1 MLKLDVY
8 VKWYYKFVCKN
19 KDFLLIIR
27 ELFVLSQTIQTN
39 LRKQDKNKQ
48 YSRPK
53 IMRNLFIASV
63 FALLFIGLPAN
74 AQKRSLAEAAKVAT
88 GFFHAEEVDAMQ
100 MKEEEGSRR
109 LQKKVMDY
117 TSDAYYMFRNK
128 EDNRLVVI
136 SGDQRMQSILGYTD
150 NAIEDNMMPD
160 GLAELLTTYKRQYAA
175 LSPDCQTECKSN
187 LNKGERLLKTP
198 DWGQW
203 APFNLRT
210 PLSYPTGCAATAM
223 SIVMRYHQ
231 WPVMGQGSKTHIW
244 KDSVMTADFE
254 HTRYDWDNM
263 PMSYDSYTTA
273 QAEAVSLLMRH
284 AGIAVEMYYAAESSG
299 ARQSLVPGALTQYFR
314 YAATTRL
321 VSAADYDAATWE
333 KMMRSEIDAD
343 RPVIYTGESTMGRG
357 SHGFVLDGYRDN
369 LFHFNFGWNGSGNG
383 YFAISAFSSTSTAF
397 EFANQQQAV
406 IGIKPLREDNCA
418 PLTLEC
424 EGKYEGF
431 YSDLTTLTANT
442 SASINLSSLTAL
454 RQWNGK
460 LRWEL
465 CDAEGN
471 VKEAF
476 DSKTVSINGGNS
488 QPFDFS
494 FAPSTTATKGS
505 YLRLMAC
512 ENGKEE
518 WTFVL
523 NAKGQEVRMEAYERK
538 VPVVE
543 IISDMKNATLN
554 DHNQG
559 NVCFEGKPLLGSTHT
574 YNIAWKS
581 STVKNIVQQRF
592 CGEAYW
598 RKSDKSV
605 MLTADTLYIKAKA
618 YERSQ
623 LVQEC
628 QVNVVKPGQLEA
640 TLLKATPDADAVE
653 SLTITGSLDDNDL
666 AYLSTLQ
673 TLKKLNLENATI
685 QQGLFGA
692 PFKDF
697 SRLETCEL
705 PRSLKQI
712 GSETFKGCVS
722 LKTISLPVSLQA
734 TGNDI
739 LSGCQKM
746 TDIYVRPSSPDCV
759 ATDAF
764 RGLPNPQAV
773 CIHVQQGLSDV
784 FRSNVKW
791 SMFSRITDDLPA
803 LPKRFVCDGI
813 EYRAIYQGD
822 GNFAEVTIPS
832 GEMYSGSIV
841 IPATVTYQ
849 DVEYVVS
856 GFDQTDG
863 LSPFVGN
870 PFITSLDLQ
879 LHVDTIRRMQF
890 MGCTQLASLSLP
902 STLRYIEDECF
913 RNCPMLTQISLP
925 ASLEALGD
933 NAFCGCQFLTDI
945 YCYAMVPPAGS
956 EADNYPFA
964 QCRPQNV
971 MLHVPSGT
979 ENLYRTT
986 GFWTRFSNV
995 TDDLPADVTAIGNA
1009 MTPRSEMLPIKT
1021 IGRQYVTIRLNTA
1034 RTIRIYSLNGTR
1046 RSTLTLPQGE
1056 SQIWINEPSIIR

>member
-1 MLKLDVY
+1 
-8 VKWYYKFVCKN
+8 
-19 KDFLLIIR
+19 
-27 ELFVLSQTIQTN
+27 
-39 LRKQDKNKQ
+39 
-48 YSRPK
+48 
-53 IMRNLFIASV
+53 MRNLFTASV

-74 AQKRSLAEAAKVAT
+74 AQKRSLAEAEKVAT
-88 GFFHAEEVDAMQ
+88 GFFHAEVVDAMQ

-109 LQKKVMDY
+109 LQKKVMDN

-418 PLTLEC
+418 PLTLEG

-442 SASINLSSLTAL
+442 SVSIHLSSLTAL

-488 QPFDFS
+488 QPIDFS

-518 WTFVL
+518 WTFVF
-523 NAKGQEVRMEAYERK
+523 NAKGQEVRMDAYERK

-543 IISDMKNATLN
+543 IISDMENATLN
-554 DHNQG
+554 DQNQG
-559 NVCFEGKPLLGSTHT
+559 NVCFEGKPLLGSTYT

-598 RKSDKSV
+598 QKSDKSV

-712 GSETFKGCVS
+712 GSETFKGCAL

-759 ATDAF
+759 ATEAF

-784 FRSNVKW
+784 FRSNAKW

-803 LPKRFVCDGI
+803 LPKRFACDGI

-832 GEMYSGSIV
+832 GEMYSGAIV

-879 LHVDTIRRMQF
+879 LHVDTLRRMQF

-945 YCYAMVPPAGS
+945 YCYAMVPPAGN

-1034 RTIRIYSLNGTR
+1034 RTVCIYSLNGTL

>member
-1 MLKLDVY
+1 
-8 VKWYYKFVCKN
+8 
-19 KDFLLIIR
+19 
-27 ELFVLSQTIQTN
+27 
-39 LRKQDKNKQ
+39 
-48 YSRPK
+48 
-53 IMRNLFIASV
+53 MRNLFTASV

-88 GFFHAEEVDAMQ
+88 EFFHAEEVDAMQ
-100 MKEEEGSRR
+100 MKAEEGSRR

-160 GLAELLTTYKRQYAA
+160 GMAELLITYKRQYAA
-175 LSPDCQTECKSN
+175 LSPDCQTVCKSN

-431 YSDLTTLTANT
+431 YSELTTLTANT
-442 SASINLSSLTAL
+442 SVSIHLSSLTAL

-488 QPFDFS
+488 QPIDFS
-494 FAPSTTATKGS
+494 FAPSTTAIKGS

-543 IISDMKNATLN
+543 IVKEMKHSTL
-554 DHNQG
+554 HELQG
-559 NVCFEGKPLLGSTHT
+559 NVIFEGKPMLGST
-574 YNIAWKS
+574 YNFNIEWKS
-581 STVKNIVQQRF
+581 STVKSIVQQRF

-628 QVNVVKPGQLEA
+628 QVNVEKPGQLEA

-666 AYLSTLQ
+666 TYLSTLQ

-712 GSETFKGCVS
+712 GSETFKGCAL

-759 ATDAF
+759 ATNAF
-764 RGLPNPQAV
+764 RGLPNPQAI

-784 FRSNVKW
+784 FRSNAKW

-803 LPKRFVCDGI
+803 LPKRFACDGI
-813 EYRAIYQGD
+813 EYRTIYQGD

-832 GEMYSGSIV
+832 GEMYSGAIV

-879 LHVDTIRRMQF
+879 LHVDTLRRMQF

-964 QCRPQNV
+964 QCRPENV

-1009 MTPRSEMLPIKT
+1009 MMPRSEMLPIKT

-1034 RTIRIYSLNGTR
+1034 RTVCIYSLNGTL

>member
-1 MLKLDVY
+1 MYFRKLFRQIY
-8 VKWYYKFVCKN
+8 EN
-19 KDFLLIIR
+19 R
-27 ELFVLSQTIQTN
+27 T
-39 LRKQDKNKQ
+39 KNKQ
-48 YSRPK
+48 YSKPK
-53 IMRNLFIASV
+53 IMRNLFTASV

-74 AQKRSLAEAAKVAT
+74 AQKRSLAEAEKVAT
-88 GFFHAEEVDAMQ
+88 GFFHAEVVDAMQ

-109 LQKKVMDY
+109 LQKKVMDN

-203 APFNLRT
+203 APFNLHT

-223 SIVMRYHQ
+223 SIIMRYHQ

-442 SASINLSSLTAL
+442 SVSIHLSSLTAL

-488 QPFDFS
+488 QPIDFS

-512 ENGKEE
+512 ENGKEK
-518 WTFVL
+518 WTFVP
-523 NAKGQEVRMEAYERK
+523 NAKGQEVRMDAYERK

-543 IISDMKNATLN
+543 IISDMENATLN

-559 NVCFEGKPLLGSTHT
+559 NVCFEGKPLLGSTYT

-598 RKSDKSV
+598 QKSDKSV
-605 MLTADTLYIKAKA
+605 MLTADTLYVKAKA

-712 GSETFKGCVS
+712 GSETFKECGS

-784 FRSNVKW
+784 FRSNAKW

-803 LPKRFVCDGI
+803 LPKRFACDGI

-832 GEMYSGSIV
+832 GEMYSGAIV

-879 LHVDTIRRMQF
+879 LHVDTLRRMQF

-1034 RTIRIYSLNGTR
+1034 RTVCIYSLNGTL

-1056 SQIWINEPSIIR
+1056 SQIWINKPSIIR

>member
-1 MLKLDVY
+1 MYFRKLFRQIY
-8 VKWYYKFVCKN
+8 EN
-19 KDFLLIIR
+19 R
-27 ELFVLSQTIQTN
+27 T
-39 LRKQDKNKQ
+39 KNKQ
-48 YSRPK
+48 YSKPK
-53 IMRNLFIASV
+53 IMRNLFTASV

-175 LSPDCQTECKSN
+175 LSPDCQTVCKSN
-187 LNKGERLLKTP
+187 LNNGERLLKTP

-263 PMSYDSYTTA
+263 PMSYDSYTTT

-299 ARQSLVPGALTQYFR
+299 ARQSLVPGALTQHFR

-383 YFAISAFSSTSTAF
+383 YFAISAFSSTSTAL

-442 SASINLSSLTAL
+442 SVSIHLSSLTAL

-488 QPFDFS
+488 QPIDFS
-494 FAPSTTATKGS
+494 FAPSTTAIKGS

-518 WTFVL
+518 WTFVF
-523 NAKGQEVRMEAYERK
+523 NAKGQEVRMDAYERR

-554 DHNQG
+554 DQNQG
-559 NVCFEGKPLLGSTHT
+559 NVCFEGKPLLGSTYT

-581 STVKNIVQQRF
+581 STVKSIVQQRF

-598 RKSDKSV
+598 QKSDKSV

-712 GSETFKGCVS
+712 GSETFKGCAL

-759 ATDAF
+759 ATEAF

-784 FRSNVKW
+784 FRSNAKW

-803 LPKRFVCDGI
+803 LPKRFACDGI

-832 GEMYSGSIV
+832 GEMYSGAIV

-879 LHVDTIRRMQF
+879 LHVDTLRRMQF

-1009 MTPRSEMLPIKT
+1009 MTPRSEMPPIKT
-1021 IGRQYVTIRLNTA
+1021 VGRQYVTIRLNTA
-1034 RTIRIYSLNGTR
+1034 RTVCIYSLNGTL

>member
-1 MLKLDVY
+1 
-8 VKWYYKFVCKN
+8 
-19 KDFLLIIR
+19 
-27 ELFVLSQTIQTN
+27 
-39 LRKQDKNKQ
+39 
-48 YSRPK
+48 
-53 IMRNLFIASV
+53 MRNLFTASV

-88 GFFHAEEVDAMQ
+88 VFFHAEEVDAMQ

-431 YSDLTTLTANT
+431 YSDLTTLTADT
-442 SASINLSSLTAL
+442 SVSIHLSSLTAL

-488 QPFDFS
+488 QPIDFS

-523 NAKGQEVRMEAYERK
+523 NAKGQEVRMEAYERR

-543 IISDMKNATLN
+543 IISDMENATLN
-554 DHNQG
+554 DQNQG
-559 NVCFEGKPLLGSTHT
+559 NVCFEGKPLLGSTYT

-628 QVNVVKPGQLEA
+628 QVNVEKPGQLEA

-712 GSETFKGCVS
+712 GSETFKGCAL

-832 GEMYSGSIV
+832 GEMYSGAIV

-879 LHVDTIRRMQF
+879 LHVDTLRRMQF

-971 MLHVPSGT
+971 MVHVPSGT

-995 TDDLPADVTAIGNA
+995 TEDLPADVTAIGNA
-1009 MTPRSEMLPIKT
+1009 MTPRSEMPPIKT
-1021 IGRQYVTIRLNTA
+1021 VGRQYVTIRLNTA
-1034 RTIRIYSLNGTR
+1034 RTVCIYSLNGTL

>member
-1 MLKLDVY
+1 MYFRKL
-8 VKWYYKFVCKN
+8 FRQIHEN
-19 KDFLLIIR
+19 R
-27 ELFVLSQTIQTN
+27 T
-39 LRKQDKNKQ
+39 KNKQ
-48 YSRPK
+48 YSKPK
-53 IMRNLFIASV
+53 IMRNLFTVSV

-175 LSPDCQTECKSN
+175 LSPDCQTVCKSN

-299 ARQSLVPGALTQYFR
+299 ARQSLVPGALTQHFR
-314 YAATTRL
+314 YATTTRL

-442 SASINLSSLTAL
+442 SVSIHLSSLTAL

-488 QPFDFS
+488 QPIDFS
-494 FAPSTTATKGS
+494 FDSSTTAIKGS

-523 NAKGQEVRMEAYERK
+523 NAKGQEVRMDAYERK

-543 IISDMKNATLN
+543 IISDMENATLN
-554 DHNQG
+554 DQNQG
-559 NVCFEGKPLLGSTHT
+559 NECFEGKPLLGSTYT

-653 SLTITGSLDDNDL
+653 SLIITGSLDDNDL
-666 AYLSTLQ
+666 TYLSTLQ

-697 SRLETCEL
+697 RRLETCEL

-712 GSETFKGCVS
+712 GSETFKGCGS

-784 FRSNVKW
+784 FRSNAKW

-803 LPKRFVCDGI
+803 LPKRFACDGI

-832 GEMYSGSIV
+832 GEMYSGAIV

-879 LHVDTIRRMQF
+879 LHVDTLRRMQF

-995 TDDLPADVTAIGNA
+995 TEDLPADVTAIGNA
-1009 MTPRSEMLPIKT
+1009 MTPRSEMPPIKT
-1021 IGRQYVTIRLNTA
+1021 VGRQYVTIRLNTA
-1034 RTIRIYSLNGTR
+1034 RTVCIYSLNGTL

>member
-1 MLKLDVY
+1 MYFRKLFRQIY
-8 VKWYYKFVCKN
+8 VN
-19 KDFLLIIR
+19 R
-27 ELFVLSQTIQTN
+27 T
-39 LRKQDKNKQ
+39 KNKQ
-48 YSRPK
+48 YSKPK
-53 IMRNLFIASV
+53 IMRNLFTASV

-88 GFFHAEEVDAMQ
+88 GFFHAEDVDAMQ
-100 MKEEEGSRR
+100 MKAEEGSRR
-109 LQKKVMDY
+109 LQMKAMDNS
-117 TSDAYYMFRNK
+117 SDAYYMFRNK
-128 EDNRLVVI
+128 KDNRLVVI

-150 NAIEDNMMPD
+150 HAIEDNMLPD
-160 GLAELLTTYKRQYAA
+160 GLAELLATYKRQYAA
-175 LSPDCQTECKSN
+175 ISQDCQTVCKSN

-263 PMSYDSYTTA
+263 PMSYDSYTAT

-442 SASINLSSLTAL
+442 SVSIHLSSLTAL

-465 CDAEGN
+465 CDAEGK

-488 QPFDFS
+488 QPIDFS

-523 NAKGQEVRMEAYERK
+523 NAKGQEVRMEAYERR

-554 DHNQG
+554 DQNQG
-559 NVCFEGKPLLGSTHT
+559 NVCFEGKPLLGSTYT

-598 RKSDKSV
+598 RKYDKSV

-628 QVNVVKPGQLEA
+628 QVNVEKPGQLEA

-666 AYLSTLQ
+666 TFLSTLQ

-692 PFKDF
+692 PFTDF
-697 SRLETCEL
+697 SRLEACEL

-712 GSETFKGCVS
+712 GSETFKGCAL

-764 RGLPNPQAV
+764 RGLPNPQEV

-784 FRSNVKW
+784 FRSNAKW

-832 GEMYSGSIV
+832 GEMYSGAIV

-879 LHVDTIRRMQF
+879 LHVDTLRRMQF

-945 YCYAMVPPAGS
+945 YCYAMAPPAGS

-995 TDDLPADVTAIGNA
+995 TDDLPADVTAIGNTT
-1009 MTPRSEMLPIKT
+1009 TPRSEMLPIKT
-1021 IGRQYVTIRLNTA
+1021 VGRQYVTIRLNTA
-1034 RTIRIYSLNGTR
+1034 RTVCIYSLNGTL

-1056 SQIWINEPSIIR
+1056 SLIWINEPSIIR

>member
-1 MLKLDVY
+1 MYFRKLFRQIY
-8 VKWYYKFVCKN
+8 EN
-19 KDFLLIIR
+19 R
-27 ELFVLSQTIQTN
+27 T
-39 LRKQDKNKQ
+39 KNKQ
-48 YSRPK
+48 YSKPK
-53 IMRNLFIASV
+53 IMRNLFTASV

-175 LSPDCQTECKSN
+175 LSPDCQTVCKSN
-187 LNKGERLLKTP
+187 LNNGERLLKTP

-299 ARQSLVPGALTQYFR
+299 ARQSLVPGALTQHFR
-314 YAATTRL
+314 YATTTRL

-442 SASINLSSLTAL
+442 SVSIHLSSLTAL

-488 QPFDFS
+488 QPIDFS
-494 FAPSTTATKGS
+494 FDSSTTAIKGS

-523 NAKGQEVRMEAYERK
+523 NAKGQEVRMDAYERK

-543 IISDMKNATLN
+543 IISDMENATLN
-554 DHNQG
+554 DQNQG
-559 NVCFEGKPLLGSTHT
+559 NECFEGKPLLGSTYT

-653 SLTITGSLDDNDL
+653 SLIITGSLDDNDL
-666 AYLSTLQ
+666 TYLSTLQ

-697 SRLETCEL
+697 RRLETCEL

-712 GSETFKGCVS
+712 GSETFKGCGS

-784 FRSNVKW
+784 FRSNAKW

-803 LPKRFVCDGI
+803 LPKRFACDGI

-832 GEMYSGSIV
+832 GEMYSGAIV

-879 LHVDTIRRMQF
+879 LHVDTLRRMQF

-995 TDDLPADVTAIGNA
+995 TEDLPADVTAIGNA
-1009 MTPRSEMLPIKT
+1009 MTPRSEMPPIKT
-1021 IGRQYVTIRLNTA
+1021 VGRQYVTIRLNTA
-1034 RTIRIYSLNGTR
+1034 RTVCIYSLNGTL

>member
-1 MLKLDVY
+1 MYFRKLFRQIY
-8 VKWYYKFVCKN
+8 EN
-19 KDFLLIIR
+19 R
-27 ELFVLSQTIQTN
+27 T
-39 LRKQDKNKQ
+39 KNKQ
-48 YSRPK
+48 YSKPK
-53 IMRNLFIASV
+53 IMRNLFTASV

-175 LSPDCQTECKSN
+175 LSPDCQTVCKSN
-187 LNKGERLLKTP
+187 LNNGERLLKTP

-431 YSDLTTLTANT
+431 YSDLTTLTADT
-442 SASINLSSLTAL
+442 SVSIHLSSLTAL

-488 QPFDFS
+488 QPIDFS

-518 WTFVL
+518 WTFVF
-523 NAKGQEVRMEAYERK
+523 NAKGQEVRMDAYERK

-543 IISDMKNATLN
+543 IISDMENATLN
-554 DHNQG
+554 DQNQG
-559 NVCFEGKPLLGSTHT
+559 NVCFEGKPLLGSTYT

-598 RKSDKSV
+598 QKSDKSV

-712 GSETFKGCVS
+712 GSETFKGCAL

-759 ATDAF
+759 ATEAF

-784 FRSNVKW
+784 FRSNAKW

-803 LPKRFVCDGI
+803 LPKRFACDGI

-832 GEMYSGSIV
+832 GEMYSGAIV

-879 LHVDTIRRMQF
+879 LHVDTLRRMQF

-1009 MTPRSEMLPIKT
+1009 TTPRSEMPPIKT
-1021 IGRQYVTIRLNTA
+1021 VGRQYVTIRLNTA
-1034 RTIRIYSLNGTR
+1034 RTVCIYSLNGTL

>member
-1 MLKLDVY
+1 MYFRKLFRQIY
-8 VKWYYKFVCKN
+8 VN
-19 KDFLLIIR
+19 R
-27 ELFVLSQTIQTN
+27 T
-39 LRKQDKNKQ
+39 KNKQ
-48 YSRPK
+48 YSKPK
-53 IMRNLFIASV
+53 IMRNLFTASV

-88 GFFHAEEVDAMQ
+88 EFFHAEEVDAMQ
-100 MKEEEGSRR
+100 MKAEEGNRR

-117 TSDAYYMFRNK
+117 TSDSYYMFRNK

-160 GLAELLTTYKRQYAA
+160 GLAELLTMYKRQYAA

-203 APFNLRT
+203 APFNLHT

-343 RPVIYTGESTMGRG
+343 RPVIYTGESTMERG

-431 YSDLTTLTANT
+431 YSELTTLTANT
-442 SASINLSSLTAL
+442 SVSIHLSSLTAL
-454 RQWNGK
+454 RPWNGK

-494 FAPSTTATKGS
+494 FAPSTTAIKGS

-543 IISDMKNATLN
+543 IVKEMKHSTL
-554 DHNQG
+554 HELQG
-559 NVCFEGKPLLGSTHT
+559 NVIFEGKPMLGST
-574 YNIAWKS
+574 YNFNIEWKS
-581 STVKNIVQQRF
+581 STVKSIVQQRF

-628 QVNVVKPGQLEA
+628 QVNVEKPGQLEA

-653 SLTITGSLDDNDL
+653 SLTITGSLDDNGL
-666 AYLSTLQ
+666 TYLSTLQ

-712 GSETFKGCVS
+712 GSETFKGCAL

-764 RGLPNPQAV
+764 RGLPNPQEV

-784 FRSNVKW
+784 FRSNAKW

-803 LPKRFVCDGI
+803 LPKRFACDGI

-832 GEMYSGSIV
+832 GEMYSGAIV

-879 LHVDTIRRMQF
+879 LHVDTLRRMQF

-979 ENLYRTT
+979 EHLYRTT

-1034 RTIRIYSLNGTR
+1034 RTVCIYSLNGTL

>member
-1 MLKLDVY
+1 
-8 VKWYYKFVCKN
+8 
-19 KDFLLIIR
+19 
-27 ELFVLSQTIQTN
+27 
-39 LRKQDKNKQ
+39 
-48 YSRPK
+48 
-53 IMRNLFIASV
+53 MRNLFTASV

-88 GFFHAEEVDAMQ
+88 VFFHAEEVDAMQ

-175 LSPDCQTECKSN
+175 LSPDCHTECKSN

-431 YSDLTTLTANT
+431 YSDLTTLTADT
-442 SASINLSSLTAL
+442 SVSIHLSSLTAL

-488 QPFDFS
+488 QPIDFS

-523 NAKGQEVRMEAYERK
+523 NAKGQEVRMDAYERK

-543 IISDMKNATLN
+543 IISDMENATLN
-554 DHNQG
+554 DQNQG
-559 NVCFEGKPLLGSTHT
+559 NVCFEGKPLLGSTYT

-598 RKSDKSV
+598 QKSDKSV
-605 MLTADTLYIKAKA
+605 MLIADTLYIKAKA

-628 QVNVVKPGQLEA
+628 QVNVEKPGQLEA

-712 GSETFKGCVS
+712 GSETFKGCAL

-832 GEMYSGSIV
+832 GEMYSGAIV

-879 LHVDTIRRMQF
+879 LHVDTLRRMQF

-995 TDDLPADVTAIGNA
+995 TEDLPADVTAIGNTT
-1009 MTPRSEMLPIKT
+1009 TPRSEMLPIKT
-1021 IGRQYVTIRLNTA
+1021 VGRQYVTIRLNTA
-1034 RTIRIYSLNGTR
+1034 RTVCIYSLNGTL

-1056 SQIWINEPSIIR
+1056 SLIWINEPSIIR

>member
-1 MLKLDVY
+1 
-8 VKWYYKFVCKN
+8 
-19 KDFLLIIR
+19 
-27 ELFVLSQTIQTN
+27 
-39 LRKQDKNKQ
+39 
-48 YSRPK
+48 
-53 IMRNLFIASV
+53 MRNLFTASV

-88 GFFHAEEVDAMQ
+88 VFFHAEEVDAMQ

-175 LSPDCQTECKSN
+175 LSPDCHTECKSN

-299 ARQSLVPGALTQYFR
+299 ACQSLVPGALTQYFR

-431 YSDLTTLTANT
+431 YSDLTTLTADT
-442 SASINLSSLTAL
+442 SVSIHLSSLTAL

-488 QPFDFS
+488 QPIDFS

-523 NAKGQEVRMEAYERK
+523 NAKGQEVRMDAYERK

-543 IISDMKNATLN
+543 IISDMENATLN
-554 DHNQG
+554 DQNQG
-559 NVCFEGKPLLGSTHT
+559 NVCFEGKPLLGSTYT

-598 RKSDKSV
+598 QKSDKSV
-605 MLTADTLYIKAKA
+605 MLIADTLYIKAKA

-628 QVNVVKPGQLEA
+628 QVNVEKPGQLEA

-712 GSETFKGCVS
+712 GSETFKGCAL

-832 GEMYSGSIV
+832 GEMYSGAIV

-879 LHVDTIRRMQF
+879 LHVDTLRRMQF

-995 TDDLPADVTAIGNA
+995 TDDLPADVTAIGNTT
-1009 MTPRSEMLPIKT
+1009 TPRSEMLPIKT
-1021 IGRQYVTIRLNTA
+1021 VGRQYVTIRLNTA
-1034 RTIRIYSLNGTR
+1034 RTVCIYSLNGTL

-1056 SQIWINEPSIIR
+1056 SLIWINEPSIIR

>member
-1 MLKLDVY
+1 MYFRKLFRQIY
-8 VKWYYKFVCKN
+8 EN
-19 KDFLLIIR
+19 R
-27 ELFVLSQTIQTN
+27 T
-39 LRKQDKNKQ
+39 KNKQ
-48 YSRPK
+48 YSKPK
-53 IMRNLFIASV
+53 IMRNLFTASV

-88 GFFHAEEVDAMQ
+88 GFFHAEVVDAMQ

-109 LQKKVMDY
+109 LQKKVMDN

-175 LSPDCQTECKSN
+175 LSPDCQTVCKSN

-343 RPVIYTGESTMGRG
+343 RPIIYTGESTMGRG

-383 YFAISAFSSTSTAF
+383 YFAISAFSSTSTVF

-488 QPFDFS
+488 QPIDFS

-523 NAKGQEVRMEAYERK
+523 NAKGQEVRMDAYERK

-554 DHNQG
+554 DQNQG
-559 NVCFEGKPLLGSTHT
+559 NVCFEGKPLLGSTYT

-628 QVNVVKPGQLEA
+628 QVNVEKPGQLEA

-666 AYLSTLQ
+666 TYLSTLQ

-712 GSETFKGCVS
+712 GSETFKGCAL

-759 ATDAF
+759 ATNAF
-764 RGLPNPQAV
+764 RGLPNPQAI

-784 FRSNVKW
+784 FRSNAKW

-803 LPKRFVCDGI
+803 LPKRFACDGI

-832 GEMYSGSIV
+832 GEMYSGAIV

-879 LHVDTIRRMQF
+879 LHVDTLRRMQF

-1034 RTIRIYSLNGTR
+1034 RTVCIYSLNGTL

>member
-1 MLKLDVY
+1 
-8 VKWYYKFVCKN
+8 
-19 KDFLLIIR
+19 
-27 ELFVLSQTIQTN
+27 
-39 LRKQDKNKQ
+39 
-48 YSRPK
+48 
-53 IMRNLFIASV
+53 MRNLFTASV

-109 LQKKVMDY
+109 LQKMVMDY

-150 NAIEDNMMPD
+150 NAIDDNMMPD

-175 LSPDCQTECKSN
+175 LSPDCQTVCKSN

-406 IGIKPLREDNCA
+406 IGIMPLREDNCA

-442 SASINLSSLTAL
+442 SVSIHLSSLTAL

-488 QPFDFS
+488 QPIDFS
-494 FAPSTTATKGS
+494 FAPSTTAIKGS

-523 NAKGQEVRMEAYERK
+523 NAKGQEVRMDAYERR

-554 DHNQG
+554 DQNQG
-559 NVCFEGKPLLGSTHT
+559 NVCFEGKPLLGSTYT

-598 RKSDKSV
+598 KKSDKSV

-653 SLTITGSLDDNDL
+653 SLIITGSLDDNDL

-705 PRSLKQI
+705 PRSLKQV
-712 GSETFKGCVS
+712 GSETFKGCAL

-784 FRSNVKW
+784 FRSNAKW

-803 LPKRFVCDGI
+803 LPKRFACDGI

-832 GEMYSGSIV
+832 GEMYSGAIV

-879 LHVDTIRRMQF
+879 LHVDTLRRMQF

-1009 MTPRSEMLPIKT
+1009 TTPRSEMLPIKT
-1021 IGRQYVTIRLNTA
+1021 VGRQYVTIRLNTA
-1034 RTIRIYSLNGTR
+1034 RTVCIYSLNGTL

>member
-1 MLKLDVY
+1 
-8 VKWYYKFVCKN
+8 
-19 KDFLLIIR
+19 
-27 ELFVLSQTIQTN
+27 
-39 LRKQDKNKQ
+39 
-48 YSRPK
+48 
-53 IMRNLFIASV
+53 MRNLFTASV

-109 LQKKVMDY
+109 LQKKVMDN

-299 ARQSLVPGALTQYFR
+299 ARQSLVPGALTQHFR
-314 YAATTRL
+314 YAATTHL

-442 SASINLSSLTAL
+442 SVSIHLSSLTAL

-488 QPFDFS
+488 QPIDFS
-494 FAPSTTATKGS
+494 FAPSATATKGS

-512 ENGKEE
+512 ENGKEK

-523 NAKGQEVRMEAYERK
+523 NAKGQEVRMDAYERR

-543 IISDMKNATLN
+543 IISDMENATLN
-554 DHNQG
+554 DQNQG
-559 NVCFEGKPLLGSTHT
+559 NVCFEGKPLLGSTYT

-581 STVKNIVQQRF
+581 STVKSIVQQRF

-712 GSETFKGCVS
+712 GSETFKGCAL

-784 FRSNVKW
+784 FRSNAKW

-803 LPKRFVCDGI
+803 LPKRFACDGI

-832 GEMYSGSIV
+832 GEMYSGAIV

-879 LHVDTIRRMQF
+879 LHVDTLRRMQF

-1009 MTPRSEMLPIKT
+1009 TTPHSEMLPIKT
-1021 IGRQYVTIRLNTA
+1021 VGRQYVTIRLNTA
-1034 RTIRIYSLNGTR
+1034 RTVCIYSLNGTL

>member
-1 MLKLDVY
+1 MYFRKLFRQIY
-8 VKWYYKFVCKN
+8 VN
-19 KDFLLIIR
+19 R
-27 ELFVLSQTIQTN
+27 T
-39 LRKQDKNKQ
+39 KNKQ
-48 YSRPK
+48 YSKPK
-53 IMRNLFIASV
+53 IMRNLFTASV

-442 SASINLSSLTAL
+442 SVSIHLSSLTAL

-488 QPFDFS
+488 QPIDFS
-494 FAPSTTATKGS
+494 FAPSTTAIKGS

-523 NAKGQEVRMEAYERK
+523 NAKGQEVRMDAYERR

-554 DHNQG
+554 DQNQG
-559 NVCFEGKPLLGSTHT
+559 NVCFEGKPLLGSTYT

-598 RKSDKSV
+598 RKYDKSV

-628 QVNVVKPGQLEA
+628 QVNVEKPGQLEA

-666 AYLSTLQ
+666 TYLSTLQ

-712 GSETFKGCVS
+712 GSETFKGCAL

-803 LPKRFVCDGI
+803 LPKRFACDGI

-832 GEMYSGSIV
+832 GEMYSGAIV

-879 LHVDTIRRMQF
+879 LHVDTLRRMQF

-995 TDDLPADVTAIGNA
+995 TDDLSADVTAIGNA
-1009 MTPRSEMLPIKT
+1009 TTPRSEMPPIKT
-1021 IGRQYVTIRLNTA
+1021 VGRQYVTIRLNTA
-1034 RTIRIYSLNGTR
+1034 RTVCIYSLNGTL

-1056 SQIWINEPSIIR
+1056 SKIWINEPSIIR

>member
-1 MLKLDVY
+1 
-8 VKWYYKFVCKN
+8 
-19 KDFLLIIR
+19 
-27 ELFVLSQTIQTN
+27 
-39 LRKQDKNKQ
+39 
-48 YSRPK
+48 
-53 IMRNLFIASV
+53 MRNLFTASV

-109 LQKKVMDY
+109 LQKKVMDN

-136 SGDQRMQSILGYTD
+136 SGDQRMESILGYTD
-150 NAIEDNMMPD
+150 NAIENNMMPD

-223 SIVMRYHQ
+223 SIVMHYHQ

-263 PMSYDSYTTA
+263 PMSYDSYTTT

-383 YFAISAFSSTSTAF
+383 YFAISAFSSTSTAL

-442 SASINLSSLTAL
+442 SVSIHLSSLTAL

-488 QPFDFS
+488 QPIDFS

-523 NAKGQEVRMEAYERK
+523 NAKGQEVRMDAYERK

-543 IISDMKNATLN
+543 IISDMENATLN
-554 DHNQG
+554 DQNQG
-559 NVCFEGKPLLGSTHT
+559 NVCFEGKPLLGSTYT

-581 STVKNIVQQRF
+581 STVKSIVQQRF

-734 TGNDI
+734 TGSDI

-784 FRSNVKW
+784 FRSNAKW

-803 LPKRFVCDGI
+803 LPKRFACDGI

-832 GEMYSGSIV
+832 GEMYSGAIV
-841 IPATVTYQ
+841 IPAIVTYQ

-879 LHVDTIRRMQF
+879 LHVDTLRSMQF

-1034 RTIRIYSLNGTR
+1034 RTVCIYSLNGTL

>member
-1 MLKLDVY
+1 MYFRKLFRQIY
-8 VKWYYKFVCKN
+8 EN
-19 KDFLLIIR
+19 R
-27 ELFVLSQTIQTN
+27 T
-39 LRKQDKNKQ
+39 KNKQ
-48 YSRPK
+48 YSKPK
-53 IMRNLFIASV
+53 IMRNLFTASV
-63 FALLFIGLPAN
+63 FALLFIGIPAN

-88 GFFHAEEVDAMQ
+88 EFFHAEEVDAMQ
-100 MKEEEGSRR
+100 MKAEEGNRR

-160 GLAELLTTYKRQYAA
+160 GLAELLTMYKRQYAA
-175 LSPDCQTECKSN
+175 LSPDCQTECKSD

-203 APFNLRT
+203 APFNLHT

-223 SIVMRYHQ
+223 SIIMRYHQ

-397 EFANQQQAV
+397 EFANLQQAV

-431 YSDLTTLTANT
+431 YSELTTLTANT
-442 SASINLSSLTAL
+442 SVSIHLSSLTAL

-471 VKEAF
+471 MKEAF

-488 QPFDFS
+488 QPIDFS
-494 FAPSTTATKGS
+494 FAPSTTAIKGS

-523 NAKGQEVRMEAYERK
+523 NAKGQEVRMDAYERN
-538 VPVVE
+538 VPVVQ

-559 NVCFEGKPLLGSTHT
+559 NVCFEGRPLLGSTYT

-598 RKSDKSV
+598 QKSDKSV

-628 QVNVVKPGQLEA
+628 QVNMEKLGKLEA

-666 AYLSTLQ
+666 TYLSTLQ

-712 GSETFKGCVS
+712 GSETFKGCAL
-722 LKTISLPVSLQA
+722 LKTMSLPVSLQA

-746 TDIYVRPSSPDCV
+746 TDIYVHPSSADCV

-784 FRSNVKW
+784 FRSNAKW

-803 LPKRFVCDGI
+803 LPKRFACDGI

-849 DVEYVVS
+849 DVEYVIS

-879 LHVDTIRRMQF
+879 LHVDTLRRMQF

-995 TDDLPADVTAIGNA
+995 TDDLPTDVTAIGNA

-1034 RTIRIYSLNGTR
+1034 RTIRIYSLNGTL

>member
-1 MLKLDVY
+1 
-8 VKWYYKFVCKN
+8 
-19 KDFLLIIR
+19 
-27 ELFVLSQTIQTN
+27 
-39 LRKQDKNKQ
+39 
-48 YSRPK
+48 
-53 IMRNLFIASV
+53 MRNLFTASV

-100 MKEEEGSRR
+100 MKAEEGSRR

-175 LSPDCQTECKSN
+175 LSPDCQTVCKSN
-187 LNKGERLLKTP
+187 LNNGERLLKTP

-231 WPVMGQGSKTHIW
+231 WPVMGQGCKMHIW

-431 YSDLTTLTANT
+431 YSELTTLTANT
-442 SASINLSSLTAL
+442 SVSIHLSSLTAL

-488 QPFDFS
+488 QPIDFS
-494 FAPSTTATKGS
+494 FAPSTTAIKGS

-554 DHNQG
+554 DQNQG
-559 NVCFEGKPLLGSTHT
+559 NVCFEGKPLLGSTYT
-574 YNIAWKS
+574 YNITWKS

-628 QVNVVKPGQLEA
+628 QVNVEKPGQLEA

-666 AYLSTLQ
+666 TYLSTLQ

-784 FRSNVKW
+784 FRSNAKW

-803 LPKRFVCDGI
+803 LPKRFACDGI

-832 GEMYSGSIV
+832 GEMYSGAIV

-879 LHVDTIRRMQF
+879 LHVDTLRRMQF

-995 TDDLPADVTAIGNA
+995 TDDLSADVTAIGNA
-1009 MTPRSEMLPIKT
+1009 MTPRSEMPPIKS

-1034 RTIRIYSLNGTR
+1034 RTVCIYSLNGSL

-1056 SQIWINEPSIIR
+1056 SKIWINEPSIIR

>member
-1 MLKLDVY
+1 
-8 VKWYYKFVCKN
+8 
-19 KDFLLIIR
+19 
-27 ELFVLSQTIQTN
+27 
-39 LRKQDKNKQ
+39 
-48 YSRPK
+48 
-53 IMRNLFIASV
+53 MRNLFTASV

-175 LSPDCQTECKSN
+175 LSPDCQTVCKSN
-187 LNKGERLLKTP
+187 LNNGERLLKTP

-231 WPVMGQGSKTHIW
+231 WPVMGQGCKTHIW

-442 SASINLSSLTAL
+442 SASIHLSSLTAL

-488 QPFDFS
+488 QPIDFS

-523 NAKGQEVRMEAYERK
+523 NANGQEVRMDAYERK

-543 IISDMKNATLN
+543 IISDMENATLN
-554 DHNQG
+554 DQNQG
-559 NVCFEGKPLLGSTHT
+559 NVCFEGKPLLGSAYT

-581 STVKNIVQQRF
+581 STVKSIVQQRF

-628 QVNVVKPGQLEA
+628 QVNVEKPGQLEA

-653 SLTITGSLDDNDL
+653 SLIITGSLDDNDL
-666 AYLSTLQ
+666 TYLSTLQ

-712 GSETFKGCVS
+712 GSETFKGCAL

-764 RGLPNPQAV
+764 RGLPNPQEV

-784 FRSNVKW
+784 FRSNAKW

-803 LPKRFVCDGI
+803 LPKRFACDGI

-832 GEMYSGSIV
+832 GEMYSGAIV

-879 LHVDTIRRMQF
+879 LHVDTLRRMQF

-1009 MTPRSEMLPIKT
+1009 MTPRSEMLPIKS

-1034 RTIRIYSLNGTR
+1034 RTVCIYSLNGTL

-1056 SQIWINEPSIIR
+1056 SKIWINEPSIIR

>member
-1 MLKLDVY
+1 
-8 VKWYYKFVCKN
+8 
-19 KDFLLIIR
+19 
-27 ELFVLSQTIQTN
+27 
-39 LRKQDKNKQ
+39 
-48 YSRPK
+48 
-53 IMRNLFIASV
+53 MRNLFTASV

-74 AQKRSLAEAAKVAT
+74 AQKRSLAEAEKVAT
-88 GFFHAEEVDAMQ
+88 GFFHAEVVDAMQ

-109 LQKKVMDY
+109 LQKKVMDN

-299 ARQSLVPGALTQYFR
+299 ARQSLVPGALTQHFR

-418 PLTLEC
+418 PLTLEG

-442 SASINLSSLTAL
+442 SVSIHLSSLTAL

-488 QPFDFS
+488 QPIDLS
-494 FAPSTTATKGS
+494 FAPSTTAIKGS

-523 NAKGQEVRMEAYERK
+523 NAKGQEVRMDAYERR

-554 DHNQG
+554 DQNQG
-559 NVCFEGKPLLGSTHT
+559 NVCFEGKPLLGSTYT

-581 STVKNIVQQRF
+581 STVKSIVQQRF

-712 GSETFKGCVS
+712 GSETFKGCAL

-764 RGLPNPQAV
+764 RGLPNPQEV

-784 FRSNVKW
+784 FRSNAKW

-803 LPKRFVCDGI
+803 LPKRFACDGI

-832 GEMYSGSIV
+832 GEMYSGAIV

-879 LHVDTIRRMQF
+879 LHVDTLRRMQF

-995 TDDLPADVTAIGNA
+995 MDDLSADVTAIGNA

-1034 RTIRIYSLNGTR
+1034 RTVCIYSLNGTL

>member
-1 MLKLDVY
+1 
-8 VKWYYKFVCKN
+8 
-19 KDFLLIIR
+19 
-27 ELFVLSQTIQTN
+27 
-39 LRKQDKNKQ
+39 
-48 YSRPK
+48 
-53 IMRNLFIASV
+53 MRNLFTASV

-88 GFFHAEEVDAMQ
+88 GFFHAEDVDAMQ
-100 MKEEEGSRR
+100 MKAEEGSRR
-109 LQKKVMDY
+109 LQMKAMDNS
-117 TSDAYYMFRNK
+117 SDAYYMFRNK

-150 NAIEDNMMPD
+150 HAIEDNMMPD

-175 LSPDCQTECKSN
+175 LSPDCQTVCKSN

-442 SASINLSSLTAL
+442 SVSIHLSSLTAL

-488 QPFDFS
+488 QPIDFS
-494 FAPSTTATKGS
+494 FDPSTTAIKGS

-512 ENGKEE
+512 ENGKAE

-523 NAKGQEVRMEAYERK
+523 NAKGQEVRMDAYERN

-543 IISDMKNATLN
+543 IISDMENATLN
-554 DHNQG
+554 DQNQG
-559 NVCFEGKPLLGSTHT
+559 NVCFEGKPLLGSTYT

-598 RKSDKSV
+598 QKSDKSV

-712 GSETFKGCVS
+712 GSETFKGCAL

-784 FRSNVKW
+784 FRSNAKW

-803 LPKRFVCDGI
+803 LPKRFACDGI

-832 GEMYSGSIV
+832 GEMYSGAIV

-879 LHVDTIRRMQF
+879 LHVDTLRRMQF

-1034 RTIRIYSLNGTR
+1034 RTVCIYSLNGTL

>member
-1 MLKLDVY
+1 MYFRKLFRQIY
-8 VKWYYKFVCKN
+8 EN
-19 KDFLLIIR
+19 R
-27 ELFVLSQTIQTN
+27 T
-39 LRKQDKNKQ
+39 KNKQ
-48 YSRPK
+48 YSKPK
-53 IMRNLFIASV
+53 IMRNLFTVSV

-175 LSPDCQTECKSN
+175 LSPDCQTVCKSN

-299 ARQSLVPGALTQYFR
+299 ARQSLVPGALTQHFR
-314 YAATTRL
+314 YATTTRL

-383 YFAISAFSSTSTAF
+383 YFAISAFSTTSTAF

-442 SASINLSSLTAL
+442 SVSIHLSSLTAL

-488 QPFDFS
+488 QPIDFS
-494 FAPSTTATKGS
+494 FDSSTTAIKGS

-523 NAKGQEVRMEAYERK
+523 NAKGQEVRMDAYERK

-543 IISDMKNATLN
+543 IISDMENATLN
-554 DHNQG
+554 DQNQG
-559 NVCFEGKPLLGSTHT
+559 NECFEGKPLLGSTYT

-653 SLTITGSLDDNDL
+653 SLIITGSLDDNDL
-666 AYLSTLQ
+666 TYLSTLQ

-697 SRLETCEL
+697 RRLETCEL

-712 GSETFKGCVS
+712 GSETFKGCGS

-784 FRSNVKW
+784 FRSNAKW

-803 LPKRFVCDGI
+803 LPKRFACDGI

-832 GEMYSGSIV
+832 GEMYSGAIV

-879 LHVDTIRRMQF
+879 LHVDTLRRMQF

-995 TDDLPADVTAIGNA
+995 TEDLPADVTAIGNA
-1009 MTPRSEMLPIKT
+1009 MTPRSEMPPIKT
-1021 IGRQYVTIRLNTA
+1021 VGRQYVTIRLNTA
-1034 RTIRIYSLNGTR
+1034 RTVCIYSLNGTL

>member
-1 MLKLDVY
+1 LYFRKLFRQIY
-8 VKWYYKFVCKN
+8 EN
-19 KDFLLIIR
+19 R
-27 ELFVLSQTIQTN
+27 T
-39 LRKQDKNKQ
+39 KNKQ
-48 YSRPK
+48 YSKPK
-53 IMRNLFIASV
+53 IMRNLFTASV

-88 GFFHAEEVDAMQ
+88 VFFHAEEVDAMQ
-100 MKEEEGSRR
+100 MKAEEGSRR
-109 LQKKVMDY
+109 LQKKVMDN

-160 GLAELLTTYKRQYAA
+160 GMAELLTTYKRQYAA

-431 YSDLTTLTANT
+431 YSDLTTLTADT
-442 SASINLSSLTAL
+442 SVSIHLSSLTAL

-488 QPFDFS
+488 QPIDFS

-518 WTFVL
+518 WTFVF
-523 NAKGQEVRMEAYERK
+523 NAKGQEVRMDAYERK

-543 IISDMKNATLN
+543 IISDMENATLN
-554 DHNQG
+554 DQNQG
-559 NVCFEGKPLLGSTHT
+559 NVCFEGKPLLGSTYT

-598 RKSDKSV
+598 QKSDKSV

-712 GSETFKGCVS
+712 GSETFKGCAL

-759 ATDAF
+759 ATEAF

-784 FRSNVKW
+784 FRSNAKW

-803 LPKRFVCDGI
+803 LPKRFACDGI

-832 GEMYSGSIV
+832 GEMYSGAIV

-879 LHVDTIRRMQF
+879 LHVDTLRRMQF

-1009 MTPRSEMLPIKT
+1009 TTPRSEMPPIKT
-1021 IGRQYVTIRLNTA
+1021 VGRQYVTIRLNTA
-1034 RTIRIYSLNGTR
+1034 RTVCIYSLNGTL

>member
-1 MLKLDVY
+1 
-8 VKWYYKFVCKN
+8 
-19 KDFLLIIR
+19 
-27 ELFVLSQTIQTN
+27 
-39 LRKQDKNKQ
+39 
-48 YSRPK
+48 
-53 IMRNLFIASV
+53 MRNLFTASV

-88 GFFHAEEVDAMQ
+88 EFFHAEEVDAMQ
-100 MKEEEGSRR
+100 MKAEEGSRR

-160 GLAELLTTYKRQYAA
+160 GMAELLITYKRQYAA
-175 LSPDCQTECKSN
+175 LSPDCQTVCKSN

-431 YSDLTTLTANT
+431 YSELTTLTANT
-442 SASINLSSLTAL
+442 SVSIHLSSLTAL

-488 QPFDFS
+488 QPIDFS
-494 FAPSTTATKGS
+494 FAPSTTAIKGS

-543 IISDMKNATLN
+543 IVKEMKHSTL
-554 DHNQG
+554 HELQG
-559 NVCFEGKPLLGSTHT
+559 NVIFEGKPMLGST
-574 YNIAWKS
+574 YNFNIEWKS
-581 STVKNIVQQRF
+581 STVKSIVQQRF

-628 QVNVVKPGQLEA
+628 QVNVEKPGQLEA

-666 AYLSTLQ
+666 TYLSTLQ

-712 GSETFKGCVS
+712 GSETFKGCAL

-759 ATDAF
+759 ATNAF
-764 RGLPNPQAV
+764 RGLPNPQAI

-784 FRSNVKW
+784 FRSNAKW

-803 LPKRFVCDGI
+803 LPKRFACDGI
-813 EYRAIYQGD
+813 EYRTIYQGD

-832 GEMYSGSIV
+832 GEMYSGAIV

-879 LHVDTIRRMQF
+879 LHVDTLRRMQF

-964 QCRPQNV
+964 QCRPENV

-1034 RTIRIYSLNGTR
+1034 RTVCIYSLNGTL

>member
-1 MLKLDVY
+1 
-8 VKWYYKFVCKN
+8 
-19 KDFLLIIR
+19 
-27 ELFVLSQTIQTN
+27 
-39 LRKQDKNKQ
+39 
-48 YSRPK
+48 
-53 IMRNLFIASV
+53 MRNLFTASV

-88 GFFHAEEVDAMQ
+88 EFFHAEEVDAMQ
-100 MKEEEGSRR
+100 MKAEEGSRR

-160 GLAELLTTYKRQYAA
+160 GMAELLITYKRQYAA
-175 LSPDCQTECKSN
+175 LSPDCQTVCKSN

-431 YSDLTTLTANT
+431 YSELTTLTANT
-442 SASINLSSLTAL
+442 SVSIHLSSLTAL

-488 QPFDFS
+488 QPIDFS
-494 FAPSTTATKGS
+494 FAPSTTAIKGS

-543 IISDMKNATLN
+543 IVKEMKHSTL
-554 DHNQG
+554 HELQG
-559 NVCFEGKPLLGSTHT
+559 NVIFEGKPMLGST
-574 YNIAWKS
+574 YNFNIEWKS
-581 STVKNIVQQRF
+581 STVKSIVQQRF

-628 QVNVVKPGQLEA
+628 QVNVEKPGQLEA

-666 AYLSTLQ
+666 TYLSTLQ

-712 GSETFKGCVS
+712 GSETFKGCAL

-759 ATDAF
+759 ATNAF
-764 RGLPNPQAV
+764 RGLPNPQAI

-784 FRSNVKW
+784 FRSNAKW

-803 LPKRFVCDGI
+803 LPKRFACDGI

-832 GEMYSGSIV
+832 GEMYSGAIV

-879 LHVDTIRRMQF
+879 LHVDTLRRMQF

-964 QCRPQNV
+964 QCRPENV

-1034 RTIRIYSLNGTR
+1034 RTVCIYSLNGTL

>member
-1 MLKLDVY
+1 MYFRKLFRQIY
-8 VKWYYKFVCKN
+8 EN
-19 KDFLLIIR
+19 R
-27 ELFVLSQTIQTN
+27 T
-39 LRKQDKNKQ
+39 KNKQ
-48 YSRPK
+48 HSKPK
-53 IMRNLFIASV
+53 IMRNLFTASV

-109 LQKKVMDY
+109 LQKKAMDY

-442 SASINLSSLTAL
+442 SVSIHLSSLTAL

-488 QPFDFS
+488 QPIDFS

-512 ENGKEE
+512 ENGKEK
-518 WTFVL
+518 WTFVP
-523 NAKGQEVRMEAYERK
+523 NAKGQEVRMDAYERK

-543 IISDMKNATLN
+543 IISDMENATLN

-559 NVCFEGKPLLGSTHT
+559 NVCFEGKPLLGSTYT

-598 RKSDKSV
+598 QKSDKSV
-605 MLTADTLYIKAKA
+605 MLTADTLYVKAKA

-712 GSETFKGCVS
+712 GSETFKECGS

-784 FRSNVKW
+784 FRSNAKW

-803 LPKRFVCDGI
+803 LPKRFACDGI

-832 GEMYSGSIV
+832 GEMYSSAIV

-879 LHVDTIRRMQF
+879 LHVDTLRRMQF

-1034 RTIRIYSLNGTR
+1034 RTVCIYSLNGTL

-1056 SQIWINEPSIIR
+1056 SQIWINKPSIIR

>member
-1 MLKLDVY
+1 
-8 VKWYYKFVCKN
+8 
-19 KDFLLIIR
+19 
-27 ELFVLSQTIQTN
+27 
-39 LRKQDKNKQ
+39 
-48 YSRPK
+48 
-53 IMRNLFIASV
+53 MRNLFTASV

-88 GFFHAEEVDAMQ
+88 GFFHAEVVDAMQ

-109 LQKKVMDY
+109 LQKKVMDN

-333 KMMRSEIDAD
+333 KKMRSEIDAD

-357 SHGFVLDGYRDN
+357 SHGFVLDGYHDN

-442 SASINLSSLTAL
+442 SVSIHLSSLTAL
-454 RQWNGK
+454 RQCNGK

-488 QPFDFS
+488 QPIDFS

-523 NAKGQEVRMEAYERK
+523 NAKGQEVRMDAYERR

-559 NVCFEGKPLLGSTHT
+559 NVCFEGKPLLGSTYT

-598 RKSDKSV
+598 QKSDKSV

-628 QVNVVKPGQLEA
+628 QVNVEKPGQLEA

-673 TLKKLNLENATI
+673 TLKKLNLENTTI

-712 GSETFKGCVS
+712 GSETFKGCAL

-764 RGLPNPQAV
+764 RGLPNHQAV

-784 FRSNVKW
+784 FRSNAKW

-803 LPKRFVCDGI
+803 LPKRFACDGI

-832 GEMYSGSIV
+832 GEMYSGAIV

-879 LHVDTIRRMQF
+879 LHVDTLRRMQF

-945 YCYAMVPPAGS
+945 HCYAMVPPAGS

-1009 MTPRSEMLPIKT
+1009 MTPRSEMLPIKS

-1034 RTIRIYSLNGTR
+1034 RTVCIYSLNGTL

-1056 SQIWINEPSIIR
+1056 SQIWINKPSIIR

>member
-1 MLKLDVY
+1 
-8 VKWYYKFVCKN
+8 
-19 KDFLLIIR
+19 
-27 ELFVLSQTIQTN
+27 
-39 LRKQDKNKQ
+39 
-48 YSRPK
+48 
-53 IMRNLFIASV
+53 MRNLFTASV

-88 GFFHAEEVDAMQ
+88 EFFHAEEVDAMQ
-100 MKEEEGSRR
+100 MKAEEGNRR
-109 LQKKVMDY
+109 LQMKVMDY

-160 GLAELLTTYKRQYAA
+160 GLAELLTMYKRQYAA

-203 APFNLRT
+203 APFNLHT

-343 RPVIYTGESTMGRG
+343 RPVIYTGESTMERG

-383 YFAISAFSSTSTAF
+383 YFAISAFSTTSTAF

-431 YSDLTTLTANT
+431 YSELTTLTANT
-442 SASINLSSLTAL
+442 SVSIHLSSLTAL
-454 RQWNGK
+454 RPWNGK

-494 FAPSTTATKGS
+494 FAPSTTAIKGS

-543 IISDMKNATLN
+543 IVKEMKHSTL
-554 DHNQG
+554 HELQG
-559 NVCFEGKPLLGSTHT
+559 NVIFEGKPMLGST
-574 YNIAWKS
+574 YNFNIEWKS
-581 STVKNIVQQRF
+581 STVKSIVQQRF

-628 QVNVVKPGQLEA
+628 QVNVEKPGQLEA

-653 SLTITGSLDDNDL
+653 SLTITGSLDDNGL
-666 AYLSTLQ
+666 TYLSTLQ

-712 GSETFKGCVS
+712 GSETFKGCAL

-764 RGLPNPQAV
+764 RGLPNPQEV

-784 FRSNVKW
+784 FRSNAKW

-803 LPKRFVCDGI
+803 LPKRFACDGI

-832 GEMYSGSIV
+832 GEMYSGAIV

-879 LHVDTIRRMQF
+879 LHVDTLRRMQF

-945 YCYAMVPPAGS
+945 YCYAMAPPAGS

-1034 RTIRIYSLNGTR
+1034 RTVCIYSLNGTL

>member
-1 MLKLDVY
+1 
-8 VKWYYKFVCKN
+8 
-19 KDFLLIIR
+19 
-27 ELFVLSQTIQTN
+27 
-39 LRKQDKNKQ
+39 
-48 YSRPK
+48 
-53 IMRNLFIASV
+53 MRNLFTASV

-88 GFFHAEEVDAMQ
+88 VFFHAEEVDAMQ

-175 LSPDCQTECKSN
+175 LSPDCHTECKSN

-442 SASINLSSLTAL
+442 SVSIHLSSLTTL

-488 QPFDFS
+488 QPIDFS
-494 FAPSTTATKGS
+494 FAPSTTAIKGS

-523 NAKGQEVRMEAYERK
+523 NANGQEVRMDAYERK

-543 IISDMKNATLN
+543 IISDMENATLN
-554 DHNQG
+554 DQNQG
-559 NVCFEGKPLLGSTHT
+559 NVCFEGKPLLGSAYT

-581 STVKNIVQQRF
+581 STVKSIVQQRF

-628 QVNVVKPGQLEA
+628 QVNVEKPGQLEA

-653 SLTITGSLDDNDL
+653 SLIITGSLDDNDL
-666 AYLSTLQ
+666 TYLSTLQ

-712 GSETFKGCVS
+712 GSETFKGCAL

-764 RGLPNPQAV
+764 RGLPNPQEV

-784 FRSNVKW
+784 FRSNAKW

-803 LPKRFVCDGI
+803 LPKRFACDGI

-832 GEMYSGSIV
+832 GEMYSGAIV

-879 LHVDTIRRMQF
+879 LHVDTLRRMQF

-1009 MTPRSEMLPIKT
+1009 MTPRSEMLPIKS

-1034 RTIRIYSLNGTR
+1034 RTVCIYSLNGTL

-1056 SQIWINEPSIIR
+1056 SKIWINEPSIIR

>member
-1 MLKLDVY
+1 MYFRKLFRQIY
-8 VKWYYKFVCKN
+8 EN
-19 KDFLLIIR
+19 R
-27 ELFVLSQTIQTN
+27 T
-39 LRKQDKNKQ
+39 KNKQ
-48 YSRPK
+48 YSKPK
-53 IMRNLFIASV
+53 IMRNLFTASV

-88 GFFHAEEVDAMQ
+88 VFFHAEEVDAMQ

-442 SASINLSSLTAL
+442 SVSIHLSSLTAL

-488 QPFDFS
+488 QPIDFS

-523 NAKGQEVRMEAYERK
+523 NAKGQEVRMDAYERK

-543 IISDMKNATLN
+543 IVKEMKHSTL
-554 DHNQG
+554 HELQG
-559 NVCFEGKPLLGSTHT
+559 NVIFEGKPILGST
-574 YNIAWKS
+574 YNFNIEWKS
-581 STVKNIVQQRF
+581 STVKSIVQQRF

-628 QVNVVKPGQLEA
+628 QVNVEKPGQLEA

-666 AYLSTLQ
+666 TYLSTLQ

-712 GSETFKGCVS
+712 GSETFKGCGS

-784 FRSNVKW
+784 FRSNAKW

-803 LPKRFVCDGI
+803 LPKRFACDGI

-832 GEMYSGSIV
+832 GEMYSGAIV

-879 LHVDTIRRMQF
+879 LHVDTLRRMQF

-925 ASLEALGD
+925 TSLEALGD

-1009 MTPRSEMLPIKT
+1009 MTPHSEMPPIKT

-1034 RTIRIYSLNGTR
+1034 RTVCIYSLNGTL

-1056 SQIWINEPSIIR
+1056 SLIWINEPSIIR

>member
-1 MLKLDVY
+1 
-8 VKWYYKFVCKN
+8 
-19 KDFLLIIR
+19 
-27 ELFVLSQTIQTN
+27 
-39 LRKQDKNKQ
+39 
-48 YSRPK
+48 
-53 IMRNLFIASV
+53 MRNLFTASV

-175 LSPDCQTECKSN
+175 LSPDCQTVCKSN

-442 SASINLSSLTAL
+442 SVSIHLSSLTAL

-488 QPFDFS
+488 QPIDFS
-494 FAPSTTATKGS
+494 FAPSTTAIKGS

-523 NAKGQEVRMEAYERK
+523 NAKGQEVRMDAYERN

-543 IISDMKNATLN
+543 IISDMENATLN
-554 DHNQG
+554 DQNQG
-559 NVCFEGKPLLGSTHT
+559 NVCFEGKPLLGSTYT

-581 STVKNIVQQRF
+581 STVKSIVQQRF

-628 QVNVVKPGQLEA
+628 QVNVEKPGQLEA

-653 SLTITGSLDDNDL
+653 SLIITGSLDDNDL
-666 AYLSTLQ
+666 TYLSTLQ

-712 GSETFKGCVS
+712 GSETFKGCAL

-734 TGNDI
+734 TGKDI

-764 RGLPNPQAV
+764 RGLPNPQEV

-784 FRSNVKW
+784 FRSNAKW

-803 LPKRFVCDGI
+803 LPKRFACDGI

-832 GEMYSGSIV
+832 GEMYSGAIV

-879 LHVDTIRRMQF
+879 LHVDTLRRMQF

-925 ASLEALGD
+925 TSLESLGD

-1034 RTIRIYSLNGTR
+1034 RTVCIYSLNGTL

>member
-1 MLKLDVY
+1 
-8 VKWYYKFVCKN
+8 
-19 KDFLLIIR
+19 
-27 ELFVLSQTIQTN
+27 
-39 LRKQDKNKQ
+39 
-48 YSRPK
+48 
-53 IMRNLFIASV
+53 MRNLFTASV

-88 GFFHAEEVDAMQ
+88 EFFHAEEVDAMQ
-100 MKEEEGSRR
+100 MKAEEGSRR

-160 GLAELLTTYKRQYAA
+160 GMAELLITYKRQYAA
-175 LSPDCQTECKSN
+175 LSPDCQTVCKSN

-431 YSDLTTLTANT
+431 YSELTTLTANT
-442 SASINLSSLTAL
+442 SVSIHLSSLTAL

-488 QPFDFS
+488 QPIDFS
-494 FAPSTTATKGS
+494 FAPSTTAIKGS

-543 IISDMKNATLN
+543 IVKEMKHSTL
-554 DHNQG
+554 HELQG
-559 NVCFEGKPLLGSTHT
+559 NVIFEGKPMLGST
-574 YNIAWKS
+574 YNFNIEWKS
-581 STVKNIVQQRF
+581 STVKSIVQQRF

-628 QVNVVKPGQLEA
+628 QVNVEKPGQLEA

-666 AYLSTLQ
+666 TYLSTLQ

-712 GSETFKGCVS
+712 GSETFKGCAL

-759 ATDAF
+759 ATNAF
-764 RGLPNPQAV
+764 RGQTNPQAI

-784 FRSNVKW
+784 FRSNAKW

-803 LPKRFVCDGI
+803 LPKRFACDGI

-832 GEMYSGSIV
+832 GEMYSGAIV

-879 LHVDTIRRMQF
+879 LHVDTLRRMQF

-964 QCRPQNV
+964 QCRPENV

-1034 RTIRIYSLNGTR
+1034 RTVCIYSLNGTL

>member
-1 MLKLDVY
+1 LYFRKLFRQIY
-8 VKWYYKFVCKN
+8 EN
-19 KDFLLIIR
+19 R
-27 ELFVLSQTIQTN
+27 T
-39 LRKQDKNKQ
+39 KNKQ
-48 YSRPK
+48 YSKPK
-53 IMRNLFIASV
+53 IMRNLFTASV

-117 TSDAYYMFRNK
+117 ASDAYYMFRNK

-333 KMMRSEIDAD
+333 KMMRSEINAD

-406 IGIKPLREDNCA
+406 IGIKPLREDNCV

-424 EGKYEGF
+424 EGNYEGF
-431 YSDLTTLTANT
+431 YSELTTLTANT
-442 SASINLSSLTAL
+442 SVSIHLSSLTAL
-454 RQWNGK
+454 RPWNGK

-488 QPFDFS
+488 QPIDFS

-523 NAKGQEVRMEAYERK
+523 NAKGQEVRMDAYERK

-543 IISDMKNATLN
+543 IISDMENATLN
-554 DHNQG
+554 DQNQG
-559 NVCFEGKPLLGSTHT
+559 NVCFEGKPLLGSAYT

-653 SLTITGSLDDNDL
+653 SLIITGSLDDNDL

-712 GSETFKGCVS
+712 GSETFKGCAL

-784 FRSNVKW
+784 FRSNAKW

-803 LPKRFVCDGI
+803 LPKRFACDGI

-832 GEMYSGSIV
+832 GEMYSGAIV

-879 LHVDTIRRMQF
+879 LHVDTLRRMQF

-971 MLHVPSGT
+971 MLHVPLGT

-1009 MTPRSEMLPIKT
+1009 MTPHSEMPPIKT

-1034 RTIRIYSLNGTR
+1034 RTVCIYSLNGTL

-1056 SQIWINEPSIIR
+1056 SLIWINEPSIIR

>member
-1 MLKLDVY
+1 
-8 VKWYYKFVCKN
+8 
-19 KDFLLIIR
+19 
-27 ELFVLSQTIQTN
+27 
-39 LRKQDKNKQ
+39 
-48 YSRPK
+48 
-53 IMRNLFIASV
+53 
-63 FALLFIGLPAN
+63 
-74 AQKRSLAEAAKVAT
+74 
-88 GFFHAEEVDAMQ
+88 
-100 MKEEEGSRR
+100 
-109 LQKKVMDY
+109 
-117 TSDAYYMFRNK
+117 
-128 EDNRLVVI
+128 
-136 SGDQRMQSILGYTD
+136 
-150 NAIEDNMMPD
+150 
-160 GLAELLTTYKRQYAA
+160 
-175 LSPDCQTECKSN
+175 
-187 LNKGERLLKTP
+187 
-198 DWGQW
+198 
-203 APFNLRT
+203 
-210 PLSYPTGCAATAM
+210 
-223 SIVMRYHQ
+223 
-231 WPVMGQGSKTHIW
+231 
-244 KDSVMTADFE
+244 MTADFE

-299 ARQSLVPGALTQYFR
+299 ARQSLVPGALTQHFR
-314 YAATTRL
+314 YAATTHL

-442 SASINLSSLTAL
+442 SVSIHLSSLTAL

-488 QPFDFS
+488 QSIDFS
-494 FAPSTTATKGS
+494 FASSTTATKGS

-523 NAKGQEVRMEAYERK
+523 NAKGQEVRMDAYERR

-559 NVCFEGKPLLGSTHT
+559 NVCFEGKPLLGSAYT

-628 QVNVVKPGQLEA
+628 QVNVEKPGQLEA

-653 SLTITGSLDDNDL
+653 SLIITGSLDDNDL
-666 AYLSTLQ
+666 TYLSTLQ
-673 TLKKLNLENATI
+673 TLQKLNLENATI

-712 GSETFKGCVS
+712 GSETFKGCAL

-764 RGLPNPQAV
+764 RGLPYPQEV

-784 FRSNVKW
+784 FRSNAKW

-803 LPKRFVCDGI
+803 LPKRFACNGI

-832 GEMYSGSIV
+832 GEMYSGAIV

-879 LHVDTIRRMQF
+879 LHVDTLRRMQF
-890 MGCTQLASLSLP
+890 MGCTQLASLNLP

-1034 RTIRIYSLNGTR
+1034 RTVCIYSLNGTL

-1056 SQIWINEPSIIR
+1056 SKIWINEPSIIR

>member
-1 MLKLDVY
+1 
-8 VKWYYKFVCKN
+8 
-19 KDFLLIIR
+19 
-27 ELFVLSQTIQTN
+27 
-39 LRKQDKNKQ
+39 
-48 YSRPK
+48 
-53 IMRNLFIASV
+53 MRNLFTASV

-175 LSPDCQTECKSN
+175 LSPDCQTVCKSN
-187 LNKGERLLKTP
+187 LNNGERLLKTP

-431 YSDLTTLTANT
+431 YSDLTTLTADT
-442 SASINLSSLTAL
+442 SVSIHLSSLTAL

-488 QPFDFS
+488 QPIDFS

-518 WTFVL
+518 WTFVF
-523 NAKGQEVRMEAYERK
+523 NAKGQEVRMDAYERK

-543 IISDMKNATLN
+543 IISDMENATLN
-554 DHNQG
+554 DQNQG
-559 NVCFEGKPLLGSTHT
+559 NVCFEGKPLLGSTYT

-598 RKSDKSV
+598 QKSDKSV

-712 GSETFKGCVS
+712 GSETFKGCAL

-759 ATDAF
+759 ATEAF

-784 FRSNVKW
+784 FRSNAKW

-803 LPKRFVCDGI
+803 LPKRFACDGI

-832 GEMYSGSIV
+832 GEMYSGAIV

-879 LHVDTIRRMQF
+879 LHVDTLRRMQF

-1009 MTPRSEMLPIKT
+1009 TTPRSEMPPIKT
-1021 IGRQYVTIRLNTA
+1021 VGRQYVTIRLNTA
-1034 RTIRIYSLNGTR
+1034 RTVCIYSLNGTL

>member
-1 MLKLDVY
+1 MYFRKLFRQIY
-8 VKWYYKFVCKN
+8 EN
-19 KDFLLIIR
+19 R
-27 ELFVLSQTIQTN
+27 T
-39 LRKQDKNKQ
+39 KNKQ
-48 YSRPK
+48 YSKPK
-53 IMRNLFIASV
+53 IMRNLFTASV

-175 LSPDCQTECKSN
+175 LSPDCQTVCKSN

-383 YFAISAFSSTSTAF
+383 YFAISAFGSTSTAF

-431 YSDLTTLTANT
+431 YSELTTLTANT
-442 SASINLSSLTAL
+442 SISIHLSSLTAL

-494 FAPSTTATKGS
+494 FTPSTTAIKGS

-518 WTFVL
+518 RTFVL
-523 NAKGQEVRMEAYERK
+523 NAKGQEVRMDAYERK

-543 IISDMKNATLN
+543 IISDMENATLN
-554 DHNQG
+554 DQNQG
-559 NVCFEGKPLLGSTHT
+559 NVCFEGKPLLGSTYT

-598 RKSDKSV
+598 QKSDKSV

-712 GSETFKGCVS
+712 GSETFKGCAL

-784 FRSNVKW
+784 FRSNAKW

-803 LPKRFVCDGI
+803 LPKRFACDGI

-832 GEMYSGSIV
+832 GEMYSGAIV

-879 LHVDTIRRMQF
+879 LHVDTLRRMQF

-1009 MTPRSEMLPIKT
+1009 TTPRSEMLPIKT

-1034 RTIRIYSLNGTR
+1034 RTVCIYSLNGTL

>member
-1 MLKLDVY
+1 MYFRKLFRQIY
-8 VKWYYKFVCKN
+8 EN
-19 KDFLLIIR
+19 R
-27 ELFVLSQTIQTN
+27 T
-39 LRKQDKNKQ
+39 KNKQ
-48 YSRPK
+48 HSKPK
-53 IMRNLFIASV
+53 IMRNLFTASV

-88 GFFHAEEVDAMQ
+88 EFFHAEEVDAMQ
-100 MKEEEGSRR
+100 MKAEEGSRR

-160 GLAELLTTYKRQYAA
+160 GMAELLTTYKRQYAA
-175 LSPDCQTECKSN
+175 LSPDCQTVCKSN

-431 YSDLTTLTANT
+431 YSELTTLTANT
-442 SASINLSSLTAL
+442 SVSIHLSSLTAL

-488 QPFDFS
+488 QPIDFS
-494 FAPSTTATKGS
+494 FAPSTTAIKGS

-543 IISDMKNATLN
+543 IVKEMKHSTL
-554 DHNQG
+554 HELQG
-559 NVCFEGKPLLGSTHT
+559 NVIFEGKPMLGST
-574 YNIAWKS
+574 YNFNIEWKS
-581 STVKNIVQQRF
+581 STVKSIVQQRF

-628 QVNVVKPGQLEA
+628 QVNVEKPGQLEA

-666 AYLSTLQ
+666 TYLSTLQ

-712 GSETFKGCVS
+712 GSETFKGCAL

-759 ATDAF
+759 ATNAF
-764 RGLPNPQAV
+764 RGLPNPQAI

-784 FRSNVKW
+784 FRSNAKW

-803 LPKRFVCDGI
+803 LPKRFACDGI

-832 GEMYSGSIV
+832 GEMYSGAIV

-879 LHVDTIRRMQF
+879 LHVDTLRRMQF

-1034 RTIRIYSLNGTR
+1034 RTVCIYSLNGTL

>member
-1 MLKLDVY
+1 
-8 VKWYYKFVCKN
+8 
-19 KDFLLIIR
+19 
-27 ELFVLSQTIQTN
+27 
-39 LRKQDKNKQ
+39 
-48 YSRPK
+48 
-53 IMRNLFIASV
+53 MRNLFTASV

-88 GFFHAEEVDAMQ
+88 EFFHAEEVDAMQ
-100 MKEEEGSRR
+100 MKAEEGSRR

-160 GLAELLTTYKRQYAA
+160 GMAELLTTYKRQYAA
-175 LSPDCQTECKSN
+175 LSPDCQTVCKSN

-431 YSDLTTLTANT
+431 YSELTTLTANT
-442 SASINLSSLTAL
+442 SVSIHLSSLTAL

-488 QPFDFS
+488 QPIDFS
-494 FAPSTTATKGS
+494 FAPSTTAIKGS

-512 ENGKEE
+512 ENGKEK

-543 IISDMKNATLN
+543 IVKEMKHSTL
-554 DHNQG
+554 HELQG
-559 NVCFEGKPLLGSTHT
+559 NVIFEGKPMLGST
-574 YNIAWKS
+574 YNFNIEWKS
-581 STVKNIVQQRF
+581 STVKSIVQQRF

-605 MLTADTLYIKAKA
+605 ILTADTLYIKAKA

-628 QVNVVKPGQLEA
+628 QVNVEKPGQLEA

-666 AYLSTLQ
+666 TYLSTLQ

-712 GSETFKGCVS
+712 GSETFKGCAL

-759 ATDAF
+759 ATNAF
-764 RGLPNPQAV
+764 RGLPNPQAI

-784 FRSNVKW
+784 FRSNAKW

-803 LPKRFVCDGI
+803 LPKRFACDGI

-832 GEMYSGSIV
+832 GEMYSGAIV

-879 LHVDTIRRMQF
+879 LHVDTLRRMQF

-933 NAFCGCQFLTDI
+933 NAFCGCQFLTNI

-964 QCRPQNV
+964 QCRPENV

-1034 RTIRIYSLNGTR
+1034 RTVCIYSLNGTL

>member
-1 MLKLDVY
+1 MYFRKLFRQIY
-8 VKWYYKFVCKN
+8 EN
-19 KDFLLIIR
+19 R
-27 ELFVLSQTIQTN
+27 T
-39 LRKQDKNKQ
+39 KNKQ
-48 YSRPK
+48 YSKPK
-53 IMRNLFIASV
+53 IMRNLFTASV

-88 GFFHAEEVDAMQ
+88 VFFHAEEVDAMQ
-100 MKEEEGSRR
+100 MKAEEGSRR
-109 LQKKVMDY
+109 LQKKVMDN

-160 GLAELLTTYKRQYAA
+160 GMAELLTTYKRQYAA

-431 YSDLTTLTANT
+431 YSDLTTLTADT
-442 SASINLSSLTAL
+442 SVSIHLSSLTAL

-488 QPFDFS
+488 QPIDFS

-518 WTFVL
+518 WTFVF
-523 NAKGQEVRMEAYERK
+523 NAKGQEVRMDAYERK

-543 IISDMKNATLN
+543 IISDMENATLN
-554 DHNQG
+554 DQNQG
-559 NVCFEGKPLLGSTHT
+559 NVCFEGKPLLGSTYT

-598 RKSDKSV
+598 QKSDKSV

-712 GSETFKGCVS
+712 GSETFKGCAL

-759 ATDAF
+759 ATEAF

-784 FRSNVKW
+784 FRSNAKW

-803 LPKRFVCDGI
+803 LPKRFACDGI

-832 GEMYSGSIV
+832 GEMYSGAIV

-879 LHVDTIRRMQF
+879 LHIDTLRRMQF

-1009 MTPRSEMLPIKT
+1009 TTPRSEMPPIKT
-1021 IGRQYVTIRLNTA
+1021 VGRQYVTIRLNTA
-1034 RTIRIYSLNGTR
+1034 RTVCIYSLNGTL